1 MERALANAWGRRF
14 TALWWDW
21 CAFWFYSPAPARM
34 RLFRVALGSMLF
46 VFYSIRA
53 VDLMLWFSETGIMP
67 LSIVPDMLPMNYRQ
81 SIFFYLSSDA
91 AIWIGNAIYLL
102 ALALLALGIR
112 PRYSAGVAFI
122 LHVSFLHRDM
132 VPSYGVDMIA
142 SFFLFYLCFA
152 DYAEKRKQSSG
163 RTMLGSMACRLIQ
176 IQICI
181 IYAYSGLDKV
191 KGVQWWGG
199 EALWG
204 VVSNVQIARWD
215 FSFVAHFPLLLVA
228 ATYSTLA
235 WEIYFPVLI
244 WFKPLRN
251 FMLLFGVALH
261 IGIGLVVNI
270 PFFASIMIISY
281 LVFLDETVAARIWK
295 KLKQAEMLSVIR

>member
-1 MERALANAWGRRF
+1 MQGVLGKAWGRRL
-14 TALWWDW
+14 TTLWWDW

-34 RLFRVALGSMLF
+34 RLFRVALASMLF
-46 VFYSIRA
+46 VFYSIRTI
-53 VDLMLWFSETGIMP
+53 DLQLWFSESGIMP
-67 LSIVPDMLPMNYRQ
+67 LATVPEMLPMAYRQ
-81 SIFFYLSSDA
+81 SIFFYFTSDT
-91 AIWIGNAIYLL
+91 AIWIGNGIFLL
-102 ALALLALGIR
+102 ALALLALGVR
-112 PRYSAGVAFI
+112 PRWSALVAYI
-122 LHVSFLHRDM
+122 LHVSFLHRNM

-152 DYAEKRKQSSG
+152 DYSDKRKQTSG

-176 IQICI
+176 LQVCI

-215 FSFVAHFPLLLVA
+215 FSFVAHLPLLLVA
-228 ATYSTLA
+228 STYSTLA

-251 FMLLFGVALH
+251 FMLLFGLALH
-261 IGIGLVVNI
+261 FGIGLVVNI
-270 PFFASIMIISY
+270 PFFGAIMMISY
-281 LVFLDETVAARIWK
+281 IVFLDESVAARVWK
-295 KLKQAEMLSVIR
+295 KLKLLKT